1 MFSFYRSKSFYIFL
15 ISAISFF
22 VLNLIED
29 LIHFNIGRNHNLEYK
44 VYFPVNS
51 EWYYIIIVMIFFSL
65 MQGIVTYYFDSYS
78 HK

>member
-1 MFSFYRSKSFYIFL
+1 MISFCRSKSFYIFL
-15 ISAISFF
+15 FSAISFF

-29 LIHFNIGRNHNLEYK
+29 LIHFNIGRNYNLEYK

-51 EWYYIIIVMIFFSL
+51 EWYYVISVMIIFSIL
-65 MQGIVTYYFDSYS
+65 QGIVTYYFDNYS